1 MIPKT
6 SIRTLGFRQKLLSS
20 DRVETPGGTVIFGID
35 PGSYRTG
42 YGVVQV
48 RGQHI
53 KALDYGV
60 VQLRRGASLGVRL
73 REIYLCISNRVS
85 VTQPDEVAVETA
97 FVHRNVATALVLGQA
112 RGAALAAALA
122 SGCEMYEYAPRAVKL
137 AVVGRGN
144 ADKRQIAEMVRRLLN
159 LTGPLEE
166 DASDALAVSL
176 CHAHTS
182 RSMMSI
188 RGIV

>member
-1 MIPKT
+1 M
-6 SIRTLGFRQKLLSS
+6 
-20 DRVETPGGTVIFGID
+20 IFGID

-42 YGVVQV
+42 YGAVVV
-48 RGQHI
+48 CGREI

-60 VQLRRGASLGVRL
+60 VHVRRGVSLGARL
-73 REIYLCISNRVS
+73 REIYLCISNQVS
-85 VTQPDEVAVETA
+85 VVQPDEVAVESA
-97 FVHRNVATALVLGQA
+97 FVYRNAATALVLGQA

-122 SGCEMYEYAPRAVKL
+122 GGCEMFEYAPRAVKL
-137 AVVGRGN
+137 AVVGSGN
-144 ADKRQIAEMVRRLLN
+144 ADKRQIALMVRRLLR

-182 RSMMSI
+182 RSMM
-188 RGIV
+188 RTRETT